1 MDKRVTSQAHLS
13 STLHA
18 LGKRLTSQRA
28 LVLRIL
34 EESEH
39 HLDAEAIWEQAK
51 MYDQTINIATIYRS
65 LRMLKEMGLIEQR
78 YFARDHKRETF
89 ESSQKPEH
97 FHFSCKECDTL
108 IEFESHHIRK
118 VREEL
123 EVEQGLQLSHTCMC
137 FEGHCANC
145 AAKLELEKEK
155 GW

>member
-1 MDKRVTSQAHLS
+1 MDKKVTSKSSLS

-18 LGKRLTSQRA
+18 AGKRMTSQRT

-34 EESEH
+34 EESAN

-51 MYDQTINIATIYRS
+51 SHDQTINIATVYRS
-65 LRMLKEMGLIEQR
+65 LRTLQEMGLIEQR

-97 FHFSCKECDTL
+97 FHFSCKACGTL
-108 IEFESHHIRK
+108 IEFESNHVRK

-123 EVEQGLQLSHTCMC
+123 EVERGLHLSHTCMC
-137 FEGHCANC
+137 FEGYCAKC
-145 AAKLELEKEK
+145 AAKLELEKEQ
-155 GW
+155 